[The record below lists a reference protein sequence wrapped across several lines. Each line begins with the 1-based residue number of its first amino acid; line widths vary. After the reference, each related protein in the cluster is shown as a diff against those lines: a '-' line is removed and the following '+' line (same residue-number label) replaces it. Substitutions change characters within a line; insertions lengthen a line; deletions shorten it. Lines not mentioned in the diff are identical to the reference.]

1 MPNHWR
7 LNERP
12 MTITGGETVG
22 ASRAQSQTSLEEAQQ
37 RKSGV
42 RDRAGVTIIE
52 LGIRNEEL
60 GIEEGQHA

>member
-22 ASRAQSQTSLEEAQQ
+22 ASRTPSQTILEEAQQ
-37 RKSGV
+37 RKTGA

-52 LGIRNEEL
+52 LGMRNEEL
-60 GIEEGQHA
+60 MRGQYA

>member
-1 MPNHWR
+1 
-7 LNERP
+7 